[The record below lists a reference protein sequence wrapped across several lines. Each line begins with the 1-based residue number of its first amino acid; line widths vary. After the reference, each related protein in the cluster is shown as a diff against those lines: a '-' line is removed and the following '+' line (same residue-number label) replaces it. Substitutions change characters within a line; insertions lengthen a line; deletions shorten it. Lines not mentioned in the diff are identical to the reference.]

1 MLAFIVAIAGL
12 TNLFVAFRKQSSTLG
27 SRGFSRVRREFSVL
41 VFFSRSWLV
50 LNLIRIVRFLSSG
63 YVWSLLQ
70 LFELDFVALCS
81 SVVVACQR
89 FDKFL
94 FSFSADVAD
103 VTFEFIVRHDVDSY
117 VVPQVFRARFLLGV
131 CLQFLDRRFG
141 FFNFLFQSRGAVS
154 VIARSLVGDVVF
166 PSFSVA
172 ALTVGRPLATFK
184 IAI

>member
-1 MLAFIVAIAGL
+1 MH
-12 TNLFVAFRKQSSTLG
+12 
-27 SRGFSRVRREFSVL
+27 
-41 VFFSRSWLV
+41 SRSWLV

-70 LFELDFVALCS
+70 LFELDFVAFCS

-89 FDKFL
+89 ADKFL

-103 VTFEFIVRHDVDSY
+103 VTFEFTVRHDVDSY

-131 CLQFLDRRFG
+131 YLQFLERRFG

-172 ALTVGRPLATFK
+172 AVTVGRCCATGLQSR
-184 IAI
+184 